1 VINSIK
7 QDQESNLLENK
18 RLSDTIV
25 KLEVRETERKGIEK
39 EVEQLR
45 EREK

>member
-1 VINSIK
+1 M
-7 QDQESNLLENK
+7 
-18 RLSDTIV
+18 IV

-45 EREK
+45 EREKQIKKECKEKIIEKEE